1 MSAPSG
7 KLRLKKHKKEKPF
20 QKEKARTAISIE
32 ATPAEKAF
40 EEYQKKN
47 RSKRVE
53 ERVSKTHKERV
64 EQYNKKLS
72 ELTEHFDIPRVGS

>member
-7 KLRLKKHKKEKPF
+7 KLRLKKHKKAKLF
-20 QKEKARTAISIE
+20 QKEKARPVISIE
-32 ATPAEKAF
+32 PTPAEKAF

-64 EQYNKKLS
+64 EEYNKKLS